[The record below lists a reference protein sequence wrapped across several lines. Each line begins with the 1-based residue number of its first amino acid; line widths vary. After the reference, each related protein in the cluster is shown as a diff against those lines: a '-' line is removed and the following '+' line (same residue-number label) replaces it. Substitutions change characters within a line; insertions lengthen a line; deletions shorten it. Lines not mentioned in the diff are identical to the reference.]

1 MGNTS
6 AYQGNITRDF
16 RSENPIHNE
25 HIEEF
30 KIMMANAIE
39 TRVPEIAR
47 KECASLINEAVNA
60 MIGALHYDIETSLE
74 IAFRDLGEMYKDKR
88 TRQFIS
94 DTICK
99 AIEKRLNSIK
109 LEVKL

>member
-1 MGNTS
+1 MTPTSYYGND
-6 AYQGNITRDF
+6 ITRDF

-30 KIMMANAIE
+30 KIMMANVIE

-60 MIGALHYDIETSLE
+60 MIGAIRYDVETSLE
-74 IAFRDLGEMYKDKR
+74 IAFKDLGEMYRDTR
-88 TRQFIS
+88 TRRFIS